1 MTSGTPAETKTF
13 SYANANWRDQLT
25 AVNGAAITYDAIGN
39 PLNDGVWAYT
49 WQNGRQLQKMQKSG
63 ETVSFAYNE
72 NGLRVQKTA
81 SSTGVTQYILHGKNI
96 VHLTQGGNSLHFF
109 YDAQNRPA
117 VVVYNGTA
125 YGYVKNLQGD
135 VVAILDNARNKVV
148 EYKYDAW
155 GRPLAKT
162 GSLAASLGKL
172 NPFRYRG
179 YAFDEETGLYYLR
192 SRYYNPIWGRFVN
205 ADSLIQQNLF
215 TYCLNSP
222 IIFNDKTG
230 NFSEYPEEY
239 INALE
244 AIYNYSVANKKNP
257 KCITSDELLE
267 KSKKYVGKYPYE
279 TYQCAASIAIL
290 MKHGASYTGM
300 TTMFKKNILEGTELS
315 IEAIGGQENLIEGMI
330 VAIYDADDED
340 GRPYNHGGIVKDTHK
355 IYHSTRRH
363 KKTAKNGFYLDD
375 FSNRSWNICGWH
387 KGVIASDRLLEK
399 MRKIIVASYDW
410 TVEEE

>member
-1 MTSGTPAETKTF
+1 M
-13 SYANANWRDQLT
+13 
-25 AVNGAAITYDAIGN
+25 
-39 PLNDGVWAYT
+39 
-49 WQNGRQLQKMQKSG
+49 
-63 ETVSFAYNE
+63 
-72 NGLRVQKTA
+72 
-81 SSTGVTQYILHGKNI
+81 
-96 VHLTQGGNSLHFF
+96 
-109 YDAQNRPA
+109 
-117 VVVYNGTA
+117 
-125 YGYVKNLQGD
+125 
-135 VVAILDNARNKVV
+135 V

-162 GSLAASLGKL
+162 GSLAASLGKR

-179 YAFDEETGLYYLR
+179 YAFDEETGLYYL
-192 SRYYNPIWGRFVN
+192 
-205 ADSLIQQNLF
+205 
-215 TYCLNSP
+215 
-222 IIFNDKTG
+222 TG

-300 TTMFKKNILEGTELS
+300 TSMFKKNILEGTELS
-315 IEAIGGQENLIEGMI
+315 IEAIGGQEKLIEGMI

-387 KGVIASDRLLEK
+387 KGVIASDRL
-399 MRKIIVASYDW
+399 
-410 TVEEE
+410 